1 METVAAKI
9 NSPSILS
16 FFKKLHWKE
25 LLSIL
30 FILIAFY
37 FFRQQRKELVSL
49 GSSLQ
54 HTNFFWLFIGIVFT
68 AVYILLQ
75 AGMYVYSFPA
85 VGGKITWRDAIE
97 LFLKRNVISVF
108 LPAGGITALA
118 YLPPSLRHKQVHKQQ
133 VHQASVIY
141 GFIGIFSVFI
151 VAVPVLLYLSVQ
163 KTKVP
168 GATAGFFTVVVM
180 LTAAVL
186 FVRSV
191 QKKGKLYRWA
201 IKGRPKVE
209 SFLTEVFSFN
219 LVMKDF
225 WKATLVSVFIEVVG
239 IIHLYIAML
248 AAGVPGSIEASVVG
262 YIVATIFLII
272 SPFLRGMGAIEVS
285 LSFILGTYA
294 FSTLHS
300 VEITLLFR
308 FFEFWLP
315 LVAGVLSYA
324 AKGRH
329 LFLRLLPPVLIFF
342 LGLVNVFSVLTPP
355 IVSRVKVLQDFIP
368 WASIQASN
376 FLVILVGLTLIIT
389 ANFLIKGLRSAWI
402 LALTLSIVSCIG
414 NISKALDYEE
424 ALLSLVVIVV
434 LIVTR
439 KQYRFRSNPKLM
451 NIGIATSLAT
461 FIAVLIFGSIG
472 FYYLDKTHFHL
483 DFTWQQSIYYAFK
496 EFVLVGNSD
505 LKPLTPFGHEFIFFI
520 NALGV
525 CAWGFLLYCLVR
537 PAIFKGPK
545 EQVNMQEA
553 EFLLNQYG
561 DSPLDYFKVSSDKLL
576 YVSEVHHG
584 FVSYKVAT
592 GFAVVLEEPV
602 CSEDN
607 KVVMIAEFENYCK
620 KNGLKPVYYRV
631 DEDSLYYFNQLKKKK
646 IFIGQEAVLDI
657 SLFKLEGKDRK
668 SLRNGLNN
676 LNKKGYKTE
685 MYKAPLPGYMIQAL
699 EQVSNE
705 WLETFDMEELVF
717 AQGKFDRNELRN
729 QDIITVSDDQGRIVA
744 FLNIIPDYTP
754 EECTYDLIRK
764 TADAPAAAMDA
775 LIVKLIEYAKQEGYC
790 TLNLGMVPMAGIE
803 KPENTAEQVVKFA
816 YERIKRFKN
825 YQGLRD
831 FKEKYATQWISKFL
845 VYENDFDLVQLPA
858 VLNKVMQPA

>member
-1 METVAAKI
+1 MPEITKKNKVV
-9 NSPSILS
+9 SIL
-16 FFKKLHWKE
+16 KKLHWKE

-30 FILIAFY
+30 FILIAIY
-37 FFRQQRKELVSL
+37 FFRQERKELSNL

-54 HTNFFWLFIGIVFT
+54 HTNPYWLIVGVIFT
-68 AVYILLQ
+68 GVYILLQ
-75 AGMYVYSFPA
+75 AGLYVYSFLSI
-85 VGGKITWRDAIE
+85 GGKISWPDAIE
-97 LFLKRNVISVF
+97 LFLKRNVIAVF

-118 YLPPSLRHKQVHKQQ
+118 YLPASLKHKQVNKQQ

-168 GATAGFFTVVVM
+168 GATAGFCTVVAM
-180 LTAAVL
+180 LIAAVVL
-186 FVRSV
+186 VRSI
-191 QKKGKLYRWA
+191 QKKDRLYNWM

-209 SFLTEVFSFN
+209 SFVNEFFSFN
-219 LVMKDF
+219 LRMKDF

-248 AAGVPGSIEASVVG
+248 AAGVTPSVEACIVG

-285 LSFILGTYA
+285 LSFILGTYG
-294 FSTLHS
+294 FSTLS
-300 VEITLLFR
+300 AVEATLLFR

-315 LVAGVLSYA
+315 LVAGVFSYA

-355 IVSRVKVLQDFIP
+355 IVSRLQILQHFIP
-368 WASIQASN
+368 IASIQASN
-376 FLVILVGLTLIIT
+376 LLVLVNGLTLIVT

-402 LALTLSIVSCIG
+402 LALTLSFISCIG
-414 NISKALDYEE
+414 HLSKALDYEE
-424 ALLSLVVIVV
+424 AMLALLVFIV

-439 KQYRFRSNPKLM
+439 KQYRFKSNPKLM
-451 NIGIATSLAT
+451 NLGLATSFAT
-461 FIAVLIFGSIG
+461 FIVVLIFGSIG
-472 FYYLDKTHFHL
+472 FYYLDERHFHA
-483 DFTWQQSIYYAFK
+483 DFTWKQSIYFAFK
-496 EFVLVGNSD
+496 EFVLVGNTD
-505 LKPLTPFGHEFIFFI
+505 LKPLTRFGHEFVFFI

-525 CAWGFLLYCLVR
+525 GAWGFLLYCIVR

-545 EQVNMQEA
+545 ERANIDEA

-561 DSPLDYFKVSSDKLL
+561 DSPLDFFKVSTDKNLFLSD
-576 YVSEVHHG
+576 EHQG
-584 FVSYKVAT
+584 FISYRVAA

-602 CSEDN
+602 CAEEN
-607 KVVMIAEFENYCK
+607 KIRIIIEFEDYCK
-620 KNGLKPVYYRV
+620 KNGLKPIYYRV
-631 DEDSLYYFNQLKKKK
+631 DAESIYYFNKLKRKK
-646 IFIGQEAVLDI
+646 IFIGQEGVLDLP
-657 SLFKLEGKDRK
+657 LFKLEGKDRK
-668 SLRNGLNN
+668 SLRNGLNS
-676 LNKKGYKTE
+676 LSKKGYTTHLH
-685 MYKAPLPGYMIQAL
+685 KAPLQGNLVQTL

-705 WLETFDMEELVF
+705 WLETFEMEEFVF
-717 AQGKFDRNELRN
+717 SQGMFDRNEIRK
-729 QDIITVSDDQGRIVA
+729 QDVITVTDAEGRVVA

-754 EECTYDLIRK
+754 DECTYDLIRK
-764 TADAPAAAMDA
+764 TADAPGAAMDA
-775 LIVKLIEYAKQEGYC
+775 LIVKLIEYAKNEGYAF
-790 TLNLGMVPMAGIE
+790 LNFGMVPMSGIE

-831 FKEKYATQWISKFL
+831 FKEKYATRWVNKYMI
-845 VYENDFDLVQLPA
+845 YENDFDLVQLPS
-858 VLNKVMQPA
+858 VLNKVMQPI